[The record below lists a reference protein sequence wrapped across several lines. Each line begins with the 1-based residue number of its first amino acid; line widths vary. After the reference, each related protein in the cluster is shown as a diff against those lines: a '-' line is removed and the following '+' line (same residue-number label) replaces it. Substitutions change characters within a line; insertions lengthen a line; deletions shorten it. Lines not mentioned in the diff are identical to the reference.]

1 MESLVGKIRF
11 MMQSVAAYTLSTFL
25 QLLYFQIL
33 DFYGLHLQSRNVF
46 TTLRPRRNSLSTSS
60 TSRSENLPLQKKNQ
74 FFIEKE
80 FRGRWYDR
88 NFLRFLPTFGK
99 KWRLKWR
106 LN

>member
-46 TTLRPRRNSLSTSS
+46 TTLRPRRNSTSVPCRCRRHRLLDPKIFPS
-60 TSRSENLPLQKKNQ
+60 KKKINFSSKKNSGVDGMIAIFCDFCQ
-74 FFIEKE
+74 LLAKN
-80 FRGRWYDR
+80 GV
-88 NFLRFLPTFGK
+88 
-99 KWRLKWR
+99 
-106 LN
+106 